1 MFSSAVRLGRIG
13 GAELSIGPGSVLFA
27 LFLAWSRGTAGDI
40 GIIATAAIAVGFL
53 LSIVVHELGHLVAAR
68 SVGIGVRAIRLDAI
82 GGAAELERPPGTGPS
97 EMLVAAG
104 GPAANL
110 VLGGAS
116 FGLAGVLSGEPA
128 TVALWLAL
136 VNLVLGV
143 FNLLPGL
150 PFDGGHI
157 LVGFRW
163 WRTGDKSKAVATA
176 ASVGRFLGY
185 GLIGLGVVQFATGA
199 GFGLWTAFIGWV
211 VLQSARSQVRS
222 ERGLARLGDRS
233 VADAMSSSP
242 ALIDLDATTQQA
254 FQRLWNAPPDAPG
267 VVLTDDDGVARGF
280 VPSGQ
285 IRQQL
290 DLDPRRPVLEL
301 ARPLD
306 QSDVALPTEPLA
318 GAIGRGVAVPF
329 VVIDHEWHPVGVVG
343 LDALRAPAAPMAP
356 PTGTPHVIAPPNS
369 PDLG

>member
-1 MFSSAVRLGRIG
+1 MLSSAVRLGRIG

-27 LFLAWSRGTAGDI
+27 LFLAWSRGSTGDL
-40 GIIATAAIAVGFL
+40 GILATAAIAVGFL
-53 LSIVVHELGHLVAAR
+53 VSIVVHELGHLVAAR

-82 GGAAELERPPGTGPS
+82 GGAAELERPPGTGRS

-110 VLGGAS
+110 LLGGAS
-116 FGLAGVLSGEPA
+116 FALAGALGGEAA

-176 ASVGRFLGY
+176 ATVGRFLGY
-185 GLIGLGVVQFATGA
+185 GLIGLGVLQFVSGS

-211 VLQSARSQVRS
+211 VLQSARAQLQS
-222 ERGLARLGDRS
+222 ERGLAWLGDRS
-233 VADAMSSSP
+233 VAEAMSSSP
-242 ALIDLDATTQQA
+242 ALIDLDATTQEA
-254 FQRLWNAPPDAPG
+254 YQRLWNAPPDAPG
-267 VVLTDDDGVARGF
+267 VVLTDDDGVARGL
-280 VPSGQ
+280 VLSGQ

-290 DLDPRRPVLEL
+290 DVDPRRPILEL
-301 ARPLD
+301 AGPLD

-318 GAIGRGVAVPF
+318 AALGRGVTVPF
-329 VVIDHEWHPVGVVG
+329 VVIDHDWHPVGVVG
-343 LDALRAPAAPMAP
+343 IEALRAPAPPVAP
-356 PTGTPHVIAPPNS
+356 PTGPPHVIAPPNS

>member
-27 LFLAWSRGTAGDI
+27 LFLAWSRGTAGDL
-40 GIIATAAIAVGFL
+40 GVLATIAIAVGFL
-53 LSIVVHELGHLVAAR
+53 VSIVVHELGHLVAAR

-116 FGLAGVLSGEPA
+116 FALAGVLSGQAA

-163 WRTGDKSKAVATA
+163 WRTGDKSKAIATA

-185 GLIGLGVVQFATGA
+185 GLIGLGVVQFASGT

-211 VLQSARSQVRS
+211 VLQSARAQVRS
-222 ERGLARLGDRS
+222 ERGLARLGDRT
-233 VADAMSSSP
+233 VGEVMGSSP
-242 ALIDLDATTQQA
+242 ALIELEATTQQA
-254 FQRLWNAPPDAPG
+254 YQRLWNAPPDAPG
-267 VVLTDDDGVARGF
+267 VILIDDDGVACGF
-280 VPSGQ
+280 ALAGQ

-290 DLDPRRPVLEL
+290 DADPRRPVVEL
-301 ARPLD
+301 ASPLD
-306 QSDVALPTEPLA
+306 QGDVALPTEPLA
-318 GAIGRGVAVPF
+318 GALGRGVGVPF
-329 VVIDHEWHPVGVVG
+329 VVIDHQWHPVGVVG
-343 LDALRAPAAPMAP
+343 VDALRAPAPPAAP
-356 PTGTPHVIAPPNS
+356 PAGAPHVIAPPNS
-369 PDLG
+369 SDLG